1 MRDIKIATSAAEFA
15 KGGFFLESFILPLPR
30 RLILLARVK
39 FPFGHFSRFKP
50 KREFWLKGNLKTG
63 IYAKMEFTL

>member
-39 FPFGHFSRFKP
+39 FPFATFSSFKFPFATFSSFSFLNSLLP
-50 KREFWLKGNLKTG
+50 KFPVLT
-63 IYAKMEFTL
+63 